1 MKQRYV
7 ETKDNL
13 DRLALDVMGLEHS
26 LPFYVTITK
35 HEKARSNAA
44 NSRYWCELK
53 EILDKM
59 QANIVYISDE
69 TGYTPIEVRR
79 MIAEKLP
86 PEYSAILYS
95 RTEKAAHDVI
105 KTICGVPTSTRLGT
119 KAFSKFEQIM
129 ETTITEAA
137 SAVEVVVSE
146 IMMQIK

>member
-1 MKQRYV
+1 MKQR
-7 ETKDNL
+7 TIKTTQ
-13 DRLALDVMGLEHS
+13 DRDKAIDAIMRLS
-26 LPFYVTITK
+26 LPFVIGVG
-35 HEKARSNAA
+35 EERLRSNSA
-44 NSRYWCELK
+44 NSRYWCEIK

-59 QANIVYISDE
+59 QANIAYISDE

-79 MIAEKLP
+79 MIAERLP

-137 SAVEVVVSE
+137 SAVEVVVGE
-146 IMMQIK
+146 LMRQIR